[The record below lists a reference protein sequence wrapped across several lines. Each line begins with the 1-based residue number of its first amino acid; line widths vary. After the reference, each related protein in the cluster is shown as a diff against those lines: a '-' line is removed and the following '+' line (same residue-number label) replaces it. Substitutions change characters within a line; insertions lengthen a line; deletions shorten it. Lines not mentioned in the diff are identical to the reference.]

1 MLAYR
6 EGIKKIA
13 AATWGVVPGVK
24 VYTVEL
30 GPDHRKQRRCARV
43 HG

>member
-6 EGIKKIA
+6 EGVKKV
-13 AATWGVVPGVK
+13 ATATLLVVSGVE

-30 GPDHRKQRRCARV
+30 GPDHR
-43 HG
+43 